1 MKISTKTL
9 AQFFFNVLGFTKEQ
23 IKEILIKELEQEV
36 HKQVHRVLQK
46 SDVDERVK
54 RRVDSILH
62 NWDTERKVCDAV
74 ARIVKNQIQ
83 INITEKQ
90 TNEQ

>member
-1 MKISTKTL
+1 MKISTKIL

-23 IKEILIKELEQEV
+23 IKEMLIKELEQEV
-36 HKQVHRVLQK
+36 RKQVHRVLQK

-54 RRVDSILH
+54 HRVDSILY
-62 NWDTERKVCDAV
+62 NWDTERKVCDAL

-83 INITEKQ
+83 INITDKQ